1 MRLCR
6 NKRKLKLVWIDFP
19 TPFSEIV
26 LTCCKP
32 LGHLCDALCYDCD
45 MTMPEDGQGQQCD
58 LFLFFLNRKKLPFF
72 SHTGRVFL
80 CVWLCRLLFVNIS
93 HLFLWLSLLDFRPP
107 WTLNFSFPAFPVRC
121 SKSSDP
127 LHSIIN
133 LSILWQLYKLF
144 QKCIFLKTEQQTGDK
159 TTLLNYFLFKIG

>member
-1 MRLCR
+1 M
-6 NKRKLKLVWIDFP
+6 NWFP

-26 LTCCKP
+26 LTCWEP
-32 LGHLCDALCYDCD
+32 LGHLCYALCYGCD

-121 SKSSDP
+121 SKSSD
-127 LHSIIN
+127 LLYSVIN
-133 LSILWQLYKLF
+133 LSILWQPYKLF
-144 QKCIFLKTEQQTGDK
+144 WKYIFLKTVTQTGGK
-159 TTLLNYFLFKIG
+159 HYFKLLPT